1 MYDEL
6 KQGGS
11 GHPYPRGRQEQ
22 EQPTVTQHPDPAQEF
37 LNLEQQPYQ
46 PHDGLYSEIADDCG
60 YSTQGM
66 AFGHWD
72 DNERASELDEDEEE
86 QYNGQTSTT
95 QPFTATKHSSG
106 SGLTSETISTY
117 DSNKAALKL
126 AGQKKLKYFPLHD
139 EGKVYKYEDDPKMYM
154 RIRK

>member
-6 KQGGS
+6 KQGSS
-11 GHPYPRGRQEQ
+11 GQPYIVDRNQQSRPVR
-22 EQPTVTQHPDPAQEF
+22 PADPSEEF
-37 LNLEQQPYQ
+37 LNLEQEPYQ
-46 PHDGLYSEIADDCG
+46 THDGLYSEIVEDCG
-60 YSTQGM
+60 YSTTGQP
-66 AFGHWD
+66 FGDWD
-72 DNERASELDEDEEE
+72 DNDRASELDEEE
-86 QYNGQTSTT
+86 QNGQPSIT
-95 QPFTATKHSSG
+95 QPFTVTKNSTG

-139 EGKVYKYEDDPKMYM
+139 EGKVYKYEDDPKLYM

>member
-6 KQGGS
+6 KQGDDNS
-11 GHPYPRGRQEQ
+11 LRSVNRFQNSNAH
-22 EQPTVTQHPDPAQEF
+22 TVRTADPADEF
-37 LNLEQQPYQ
+37 LNLDGDTHANQ
-46 PHDGLYSEIADDCG
+46 DGLYSELLDECG
-60 YSTQGM
+60 YSTT
-66 AFGHWD
+66 GHMYGEWEEND
-72 DNERASELDEDEEE
+72 RASELDEEEH
-86 QYNGQTSTT
+86 QGQPPSVT
-95 QPFTATKHSSG
+95 QPFTATKHSTG

-139 EGKVYKYEDDPKMYM
+139 EGKVYKYEDDPKLYM